1 MIISISLIL
10 AILLTW
16 PFAKKIKRHAAALY
30 FIALAMASITV
41 AITWENAYLSF
52 PGWIQTWIWPMLAH
66 GAFATALFILVMFAG
81 AFPPESKFYKKYI
94 PIRMELSIIA
104 SILTLGHNI
113 GYGKTYFV
121 RLFTEFSA
129 IKASHAV
136 AAVCSML
143 MIVIML
149 PLAVTSFPSIRK
161 KMNSKAWK
169 RLQRTAYCFYGLIYL
184 HTMMLYVPIARTGSV
199 SGVLNVAVY
208 SMIFFCYAGMRI
220 QKAIKKRGRSVPAI
234 TVAAAVV
241 LCGGIIVLACQPW
254 NFIGNAD
261 RSESIDSHYADGT
274 YEGKG
279 EGYNG
284 IITVSVCIEKGKIS
298 DITVVSTPDDS
309 VFWKKAVKLI
319 DVIEEAQSANVD
331 GISGATYSSN
341 GLKNAV
347 EDALGKASVK

>member
-1 MIISISLIL
+1 MIILISLIL

-16 PFAKKIKRHAAALY
+16 SFAKKIKRHAAALY

-129 IKASHAV
+129 IKASHAA

-149 PLAVTSFPSIRK
+149 PLAVTSFPSIRR

-199 SGVLNVAVY
+199 SGMLNVAVY

-234 TVAAAVV
+234 TVAAVV
-241 LCGGIIVLACQPW
+241 LCGGIIV
-254 NFIGNAD
+254 
-261 RSESIDSHYADGT
+261 
-274 YEGKG
+274 
-279 EGYNG
+279 
-284 IITVSVCIEKGKIS
+284 SVYIEKGKIS
-298 DITVVSTPDDS
+298 DITVISTPDDS

-319 DVIEEAQSANVD
+319 DIIEEAQSANVD